1 MFSDTD
7 CDIRSGLTLLP
18 AARLT
23 VAKRKAGLSLW
34 TNAKALP
41 TNVNFQK
48 AKEYVSLLVFLGF
61 LCIRGGNHLFF
72 ESTSFL
78 SLCNFDKTP
87 TFSRVFHQ
95 IFMTI
100 FLVKSKLSTA
110 KKSKTTTFS
119 RIFHP
124 KNRQF
129 SQEIKVEFL
138 DKK

>member
-7 CDIRSGLTLLP
+7 CDIRSGLTLP

-78 SLCNFDKTP
+78 YHFAIAEYNLYLLLFIQIYNFEPTVFENHRNSLIQYCERSELRLHFEWT
-87 TFSRVFHQ
+87 
-95 IFMTI
+95 
-100 FLVKSKLSTA
+100 
-110 KKSKTTTFS
+110 
-119 RIFHP
+119 RI
-124 KNRQF
+124 
-129 SQEIKVEFL
+129 
-138 DKK
+138 D

>member
-61 LCIRGGNHLFF
+61 LCIRGEIICFLKVHLFYHF
-72 ESTSFL
+72 AILT
-78 SLCNFDKTP
+78 KP
-87 TFSRVFHQ
+87 QHFH
-95 IFMTI
+95 
-100 FLVKSKLSTA
+100 
-110 KKSKTTTFS
+110 
-119 RIFHP
+119 
-124 KNRQF
+124 
-129 SQEIKVEFL
+129 EFFTKYL
-138 DKK
+138 